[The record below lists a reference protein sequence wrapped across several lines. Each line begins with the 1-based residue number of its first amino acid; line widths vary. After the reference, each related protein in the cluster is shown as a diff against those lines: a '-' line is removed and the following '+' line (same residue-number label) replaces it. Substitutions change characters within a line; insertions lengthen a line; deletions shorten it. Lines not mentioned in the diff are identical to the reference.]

1 MRSLQ
6 SKNQIKK
13 LKDRIKGKEQED
25 NNEELQYEENERI
38 YGLKESEIGDGSKGR
53 SSKHNVPISKLS
65 HYDREILKVLLSPE
79 NGLKRSTLLLAS
91 KLRIPQTTIRRRRKR
106 LEKDFLNSSYTLN
119 IEKFGW
125 RRVDLLI
132 STRNGKT
139 DSVANKLLHNKE
151 VVYVGKS
158 IGEHTID
165 LKVEIIVRDNAE
177 LLDILEK
184 VKAMD
189 GINDV
194 IWSEIVQVIGVKRS
208 IPAHIIDM
216 L

>member
-208 IPAHIIDM
+208 VPAHIIDM